1 VPLEWATKYGIQR
14 WGFHGASHR
23 YIAGRTAELLGKP
36 DAKIIS
42 CHLGGSSSL
51 CAISEGMSE
60 ACSLGMSP
68 QSGLPHN
75 NRVGDFDV
83 FALPVLMRA
92 TGKTLAQLLDDLAE
106 HSGLLGLSGS
116 NDLRDIEEDA
126 AKGGPV
132 SQQAL
137 DVFVASVRH
146 YLGAYLLLLNG
157 ADAIVF
163 TGGIG
168 ENSKRMRAA
177 ICADL
182 DWFGIRLDPLK
193 NDNAK
198 GEMAIH
204 TATSRVQLWIM
215 PTNEELI
222 VARQTKAL
230 LESVNRACL

>member
-1 VPLEWATKYGIQR
+1 
-14 WGFHGASHR
+14 
-23 YIAGRTAELLGKP
+23 
-36 DAKIIS
+36 
-42 CHLGGSSSL
+42 
-51 CAISEGMSE
+51 
-60 ACSLGMSP
+60 
-68 QSGLPHN
+68 
-75 NRVGDFDV
+75 VGDFDV
-83 FALPVLMRA
+83 FALPVLMRE
-92 TGKTLAQLLDDLAE
+92 TGKTLEQLLDDLAN
-106 HSGLLGLSGS
+106 HSGMLGLSCGY

-177 ICADL
+177 VCENL
-182 DWFGIRLDPLK
+182 DWFGIRLDALK

-204 TATSRVQLWIM
+204 AATSRVQLWIM
-215 PTNEELI
+215 PTNEELV
-222 VARQTKAL
+222 VARQTKQL